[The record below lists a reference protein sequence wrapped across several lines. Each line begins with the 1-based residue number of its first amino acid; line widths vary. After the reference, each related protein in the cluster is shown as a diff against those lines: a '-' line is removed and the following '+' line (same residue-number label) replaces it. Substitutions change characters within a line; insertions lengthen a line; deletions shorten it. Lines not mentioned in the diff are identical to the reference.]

1 MLSKDLETTLWTIF
15 EQTMEGTSEPVV
27 SVPIPIQV
35 VDSESSS
42 VRHQESSHQF
52 VSIES
57 VDDTPVP
64 EEAQNKVWKFL
75 LKNRAV

>member
-1 MLSKDLETTLWTIF
+1 
-15 EQTMEGTSEPVV
+15 MEGTSEPVV

-35 VDSESSS
+35 VDSESPS

-64 EEAQNKVWKFL
+64 EETQNKV
-75 LKNRAV
+75 